1 MTKDFLK
8 KIRTK
13 LEQEKQSLEQELKG
27 FAKKDPQ
34 VKGDWDTK
42 FPCFDKK
49 TGDSSL
55 EQAANEVEEYANL
68 LPVEYALETKLKNIN
83 LALDKIKKNKYG
95 ICEVCEKNIPLERLE
110 IIPSAKTCLSCQK
123 N

>member
-1 MTKDFLK
+1 MTKDFLNKIEK
-8 KIRTK
+8 KLK
-13 LEQEKQSLEQELKG
+13 QEKQSLEQELQK
-27 FAKKDPQ
+27 FAKKDPK
-34 VKGDWDTK
+34 VKEDWDTK
-42 FPCFDKK
+42 YPCFSQK

-95 ICEVCEKNIPLERLE
+95 ICEICNKKISLERLE
-110 IIPSAKTCLSCQK
+110 VIPSARTCINCQK